1 MDKRLLVVAVAGLA
15 HECEI
20 AGLHWHT
27 IQSVFPAVT
36 CTVQASFRTA
46 SPPGKHGMVANGSF
60 CRTLNRPMFWEQSAR
75 LVEGARI
82 WTNFRNQGKRV
93 GMLFWQQSL
102 GEDVDLILSPAPVH
116 KHHGG
121 MIRTC
126 YSKPDDLYETL
137 CKRIGRPFKLQQ
149 YWGPLASWKGGEWIV
164 DAVSAILEDPKIA
177 PDLCF
182 TYLPSL
188 DYDLQRK
195 DPEKSPANF
204 KVRAKVNKQ
213 IYRLFETA
221 GSQGYDVLIFG
232 DYHMGP
238 VRGAVRPNLALRKA
252 GLMAVRTVKGMTYPD
267 FHASRAFAMA
277 DHEIAHI
284 YIPNNHDIPVVKE
297 LLADL
302 PGISEVLGGEEQA
315 DIDLRHK
322 NSGELVIIAEP
333 GKWIAYPWWTDKREA
348 PDFAGH
354 VDIHNKPGYDPCE
367 LFFGWPPGS
376 VGQNTDRIHG
386 SHGRVGAGRDVTWA
400 STFSMPGEP
409 ADLIELAAAVR
420 SWLDGEI
427 QEVS

>member
-1 MDKRLLVVAVAGLA
+1 MDKKLLVVEVAGLS
-15 HECEI
+15 HEPEI
-20 AGLHWHT
+20 AGLHSHA
-27 IQSVFPAVT
+27 IQSVFPALT

-60 CRTLNRPMFWEQSAR
+60 FRKLNRPMFWEQSAG
-75 LVEGARI
+75 LVEGPRI
-82 WTNFRNQGKRV
+82 WTNFRNRGKRV

-102 GEDVDLILSPAPVH
+102 GEDVDLILSPAPIH

-121 MIRTC
+121 MIQTC
-126 YSKPDDLYETL
+126 YSKPGNLYATL
-137 CKRIGRPFKLQQ
+137 CERIGRPFKLQQ
-149 YWGPLASWKGGEWIV
+149 YWGPLASWKAGEWV
-164 DAVSAILEDPKIA
+164 VNAVSAILDDPELA

-195 DPEKSPANF
+195 DPENSPAID
-204 KVRAKVNKQ
+204 KTRTIVNKQ
-213 IYRLFETA
+213 LSRLVGTA
-221 GSQGYDVLIFG
+221 VSQGYDVLIFG
-232 DYHMGP
+232 DYHMVS
-238 VRGAVRPNLALRKA
+238 VRGAVWPNLALRNA
-252 GLMAVRTVKGMTYPD
+252 GLMAVRYVRGMAYPD

-284 YIPNNHDIPVVKE
+284 YIPDKNDIPVVEK

-302 PGISEVLGGEEQA
+302 PGISEILGNEEQA
-315 DIDLRHK
+315 DINLCHK

-333 GKWIAYPWWTDKREA
+333 GRWVAYPWWTDKREA

-376 VGQNTDRIHG
+376 VSQSADRIHG
-386 SHGRVGAGRDVTWA
+386 SHGRVGPGRDVIWA
-400 STFSMPGEP
+400 STLSMTCKPV
-409 ADLIELAAAVR
+409 DLVELAAAVR
-420 SWLDGEI
+420 SWLDGEN
-427 QEVS
+427 QEI